1 LASGS
6 DQSYIFEEKFTIND
20 LVDDV
25 NHLKNKMKDE
35 SINLKRGLII
45 RNEKANQNFT
55 SEFIL
60 SLLNE
65 ESEGLF
71 SSRMNILGHMQQG

>member
-1 LASGS
+1 M
-6 DQSYIFEEKFTIND
+6 ND
-20 LVDDV
+20 I

-45 RNEKANQNFT
+45 RNEKANENFT
-55 SEFIL
+55 SQFIL

-65 ESEGLF
+65 EGEGLF
-71 SSRMNILGHMQQG
+71 SSRMNILGHMQQGG